1 MIFASVEA
9 TRSFVGSLDAKSELI
24 ASLQALCKDKGIDCA
39 MISGYGYLEDP
50 TLQALSRSEKGFVAP
65 QTHEGCFVAPII
77 NGSISING
85 KNHPEIVLFLQGAAS
100 GRNRSKA
107 LAGQLVSA
115 TVLQF
120 EFIIQTVDNVVL
132 HRLKDSGTGLGL
144 WLQMLPAGMGGRAV
158 LAATAVGDAGV
169 EEEEEE
175 DYSEE
180 DLEISAGDWLNHPR
194 LGMCHVVQFDG
205 EDRIKVKLQSG
216 RIAELM
222 MTMFKLSLDGVREGG
237 KVYKVTVRKRR

>member
-9 TRSFVGSLDAKSELI
+9 TRSFVGSLDAKSELV
-24 ASLQALCKDKGIDCA
+24 ASLEALCRDKGIDCA

-50 TLQALSRSEKGFVAP
+50 TLKALSRAEKGFVAP
-65 QTHEGCFVAPII
+65 QLHEGCFVTPIV
-77 NGSISING
+77 NGSISANDKG
-85 KNHPEIVLFLQGAAS
+85 KPEVILFMQGAAS
-100 GRNRSKA
+100 GRNRSKS

-120 EFIIQTVDNVVL
+120 EFAIHTVDNVVL
-132 HRLKDSGTGLGL
+132 HRLKDRVTGLGL
-144 WLQMLPAGMGGRAV
+144 WLQMLPAGITGRTV
-158 LAATAVGDAGV
+158 LEDVALADAI
-169 EEEEEE
+169 EEDEE
-175 DYSEE
+175 DYSDE
-180 DLEISAGDWLNHPR
+180 DLEIEAGDWLNHPR

-222 MTMFKLSLDGVREGG
+222 MTMFRLSLDGVREGG

>member
-9 TRSFVGSLDAKSELI
+9 TRSFVGSLDAKSELV
-24 ASLQALCKDKGIDCA
+24 ASLEALCKEKSIDCA
-39 MISGYGYLEDP
+39 MISGYGHLEDP
-50 TLQALSRSEKGFVAP
+50 TLKALSRSEKGFVAP
-65 QTHEGCFVAPII
+65 QKHEGCFVTPIV
-77 NGSISING
+77 NGSISIND
-85 KNHPEIVLFLQGAAS
+85 KSAPEVVLFLQGAAS

-132 HRLKDSGTGLGL
+132 HRLKDRATGLGL
-144 WLQMLPAGMGGRAV
+144 WLQMLPAGMGGRTV
-158 LAATAVGDAGV
+158 LEDVPVGDATD
-169 EEEEEE
+169 EEEDD

-180 DLEISAGDWLNHPR
+180 DLEITAGDWLNHPR

-222 MTMFKLSLDGVREGG
+222 MTMFRLSLDGVREGG